1 MSIYS
6 FQTVSS
12 VCQDFESF
20 SCSLRALAAPL
31 SLALSADPMSR
42 LHFPFPESL
51 TKLLSDT
58 RACTDHCSTPLEPS
72 FHLDNNQLIAFL
84 CGYIYITAFL
94 SRSHFP
100 TLLTKCHAKQ
110 CQKPYCSQDAS
121 HLQLLP
127 SLRFAALLQENEIG
141 LTWFILDKTKA
152 CGATVYLKA
161 KALPLDLASKI
172 LPPLKYGTELPA
184 SRNDFTMS
192 RTDPACRSSGNAYI
206 QSPCLSPTRKKNCI
220 IWCYMISLVSLVQ
233 WVGFNIGGSRYNLH
247 AEGSWRKV

>member
-51 TKLLSDT
+51 TKLLTDT
-58 RACTDHCSTPLEPS
+58 RACTDHCSTPLKPS

-84 CGYIYITAFL
+84 CGFIYLKAFL

-141 LTWFILDKTKA
+141 LT
-152 CGATVYLKA
+152 
-161 KALPLDLASKI
+161 
-172 LPPLKYGTELPA
+172 
-184 SRNDFTMS
+184 
-192 RTDPACRSSGNAYI
+192 
-206 QSPCLSPTRKKNCI
+206 
-220 IWCYMISLVSLVQ
+220 
-233 WVGFNIGGSRYNLH
+233 
-247 AEGSWRKV
+247 